1 MKLSRLFA
9 VLSVLALSLS
19 LLSGCGASPSGT
31 GPSAGTGSSS
41 AGSSAAGSSASQ
53 SQEEGFS
60 FNDVSQLE
68 FWFGSGVGAWC
79 TTLQIQPD
87 GSFEGQ
93 YHDSDMGDTGD
104 GYPNGKCYLSNFS
117 GSFTQPVKVN
127 DYTYSVTIADI
138 STEQPAG
145 TTEIEDGV
153 LYSYTDPYGLDNAQ
167 EILFYLPGA
176 PVAELPEGF
185 KSWVSSYGDLGETL
199 PFCGLYN
206 VNAAEGFS
214 SYDLAEPAPDAD
226 SAG

>member
-1 MKLSRLFA
+1 MIP
-9 VLSVLALSLS
+9 VT
-19 LLSGCGASPSGT
+19 SPARIPAPT
-31 GPSAGTGSSS
+31 A
-41 AGSSAAGSSASQ
+41 AASAAQGETPRTS
-53 SQEEGFS
+53 
-60 FNDVSQLE
+60 
-68 FWFGSGVGAWC
+68 
-79 TTLQIQPD
+79 
-87 GSFEGQ
+87 
-93 YHDSDMGDTGD
+93 
-104 GYPNGKCYLSNFS
+104 
-117 GSFTQPVKVN
+117 
-127 DYTYSVTIADI
+127 
-138 STEQPAG
+138 STEQPAD

-214 SYDLAEPAPDAD
+214 SYDLAEPAPDAS